1 MEHDDLNVESLDF
14 KPINKGLGFHQKTSV
29 QPKKHSSL
37 TSKLNK
43 AQSTTQSVNVLNTS
57 HSRIKDLNSEM
68 GKTPINNKVQDST
81 NVGLKKIYNS
91 SINDGETIVPN
102 KSSPVVVTADPKNIL
117 SMQFF
122 SWAIDLVFL
131 VLTIFAIMTTAGYLV
146 FGDIYVIYKYSILD
160 FYTLGS
166 VLFTIFY
173 IFYFSILDLD
183 KTIGSS
189 LLQLK
194 LVKENG
200 SKVQFKDTIQRAL
213 FTFLSIPLFGLPFIL
228 NLPSRLS
235 KTKVLR

>member
-1 MEHDDLNVESLDF
+1 MEHDDLNLDSLDF

-29 QPKKHSSL
+29 QPKKQPSFA
-37 TSKLNK
+37 TKLNK
-43 AQSTTQSVNVLNTS
+43 VQETTQSMNVLNTS

-68 GKTPINNKVQDST
+68 SKTTISNKIQDST
-81 NVGLKKIYNS
+81 SAGLNKIYNLSNNDSANS
-91 SINDGETIVPN
+91 SQININ
-102 KSSPVVVTADPKNIL
+102 PVTVTANLKNSL

-122 SWAIDLVFL
+122 SWVIDLLFL
-131 VLTIFAIMTTAGYLV
+131 VFTIFAIMTVAGYLV
-146 FGDIYVIYKYSILD
+146 FGDIYIIYKYSILD
-160 FYTLGS
+160 FYILGS
-166 VLFTIFY
+166 ILFTIFY

-189 LLQLK
+189 LLGLK

-200 SKVQFKDTIQRAL
+200 SKVQFKDTALRAFL
-213 FTFLSIPLFGLPFIL
+213 TFLSIPLFGFPFIL